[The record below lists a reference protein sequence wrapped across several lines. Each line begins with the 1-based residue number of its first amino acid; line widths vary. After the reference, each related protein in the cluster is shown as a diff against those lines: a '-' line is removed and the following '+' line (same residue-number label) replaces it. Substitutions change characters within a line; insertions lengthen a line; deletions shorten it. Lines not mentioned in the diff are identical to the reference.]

1 MVTGEKP
8 SARSMRDSVREAI
21 RELVIGGE
29 LRPGDRLVERQLA
42 DRLGVSRVPV
52 REALRQLAHEGLV
65 DERPTRGMVVRR
77 LDDEDVEALF
87 EVREAL
93 ERILCRRVVATAS
106 DEGLDRL
113 DAAVRGTDAAL
124 ASSDSRAA
132 VESNASFH
140 EVLVDLAGSPVLA
153 AVMEP
158 VAGRM
163 KWLLSQH
170 EDPAAMNT
178 DHAAIAQALRSRDLA
193 AAERLCREHLAASR
207 AAVSASAG
215 DPAS

>member
-1 MVTGEKP
+1 M
-8 SARSMRDSVREAI
+8 
-21 RELVIGGE
+21 
-29 LRPGDRLVERQLA
+29 LVE
-42 DRLGVSRVPV
+42 
-52 REALRQLAHEGLV
+52 
-65 DERPTRGMVVRR
+65 
-77 LDDEDVEALF
+77 
-87 EVREAL
+87 
-93 ERILCRRVVATAS
+93 
-106 DEGLDRL
+106 
-113 DAAVRGTDAAL
+113 
-124 ASSDSRAA
+124 
-132 VESNASFH
+132 
-140 EVLVDLAGSPVLA
+140 LAGSPVLA

-178 DHAAIAQALRSRDLA
+178 DHAAIARALRDRDLA